1 MFGYVLV
8 NQKALSQ
15 PAFDRYRQSY
25 CGLCRRL
32 GILHGLRGRMT
43 LSYDLTFLNILLSS
57 LYEDEIPVESGASTC
72 PAHPFRAQAW
82 RTTAP
87 TDYCADMSV
96 ALHYYS
102 ALDKWQDDR
111 SLAGRSL
118 MALLQSRLPGIE
130 QRWPVQCKAI
140 QTELAALNQLESENC
155 QQPDRVSACF
165 GRLMAALFL
174 YRQDHWSRELSTIG
188 MTLGQYIYLLDAA
201 DDLEK
206 DRKKGHY
213 NPLYSYSEAPDW
225 KLSLQQGMLDLMAQ
239 CTAAFEVLPCVA
251 DDDILRNILYSGV
264 WTRWP
269 FAPEDAAANEAAP
282 AEKCEKSPPQ
292 D

>member
-8 NQKALSQ
+8 NQKALPQ

-32 GILHGLRGRMT
+32 GALHGLRGRMT
-43 LSYDLTFLNILLSS
+43 LSYDLTFLDILLCS
-57 LYEDEIPVESGASTC
+57 LYEGESKEESGADKC
-72 PAHPFRAQAW
+72 PAHPFQAQAW
-82 RTTAP
+82 RTAGP

-102 ALDKWQDDR
+102 AKDKWQDDK
-111 SLAGRSL
+111 SLTGRAL
-118 MALLQSRLPGIE
+118 MALLEKQLPEIRR
-130 QRWPVQCKAI
+130 RWPVQCEAI
-140 QTELAALNQLESENC
+140 RTELAELNRLEAENC
-155 QQPDRVSACF
+155 QQPDLVSACF
-165 GRLMAALFL
+165 GRLMSALFL
-174 YRQDHWSRELSTIG
+174 YRQDHWSRELSTMG
-188 MTLGQYIYLLDAA
+188 MTLGQFIYLLDAA

-213 NPLYSYSEAPDW
+213 NPLYQYSEAPDW
-225 KLSLQQGMLDLMAQ
+225 KIALQEGLQSMMAQ

-251 DDDILRNILYSGV
+251 DGDILRNILYSGV
-264 WTRWP
+264 WGRWP
-269 FAPEDAAANEAAP
+269 FPPKEDAAEP
-282 AEKCEKSPPQ
+282 AEKSSEQ